1 MSTTSGPNVP
11 LRIGKSYVVPAIE
24 TDASAVRFSVAPFM
38 GTRSATPSSSR
49 RGVVGAFASILPVRR
64 QKRNSLTAL
73 RGSILPTGGYSVF
86 WVATQRQR

>member
-38 GTRSATPSSSR
+38 GTLCNAIKF
-49 RGVVGAFASILPVRR
+49 GVE
-64 QKRNSLTAL
+64 
-73 RGSILPTGGYSVF
+73 
-86 WVATQRQR
+86 

>member
-38 GTRSATPSSSR
+38 GTLCNAIKFAG
-49 RGVVGAFASILPVRR
+49 GVAGGTASILPVRR
-64 QKRNSLTAL
+64 LFVRCFAAH
-73 RGSILPTGGYSVF
+73 LPCF
-86 WVATQRQR
+86 AA